1 MRVHGGDVVM
11 GRNTTHALRG
21 IIGTRYARFSDF
33 VHRPAT
39 AMVYLIYR
47 VARSGKRYIGHNPAG
62 GLMIIALLF
71 TLVITSLSGLVA
83 YGADEQALPWAGL
96 LTGSSGTVIDFFGE
110 VREAAVYATITL
122 GRGK

>member
-33 VHRPAT
+33 VHRPTT
-39 AMVYLIYR
+39 AMVYLIR

-71 TLVITSLSGLVA
+71 TLVITSLTGLVA
-83 YGADEQALPWAGL
+83 DGANQQALAWAGL